1 MLTFTKDEIIPS
13 TKISRNL
20 GSILNK
26 LKKNQLEKIVIM
38 RNNEMEAIIIPYEDY
53 EIMKDIIESNEYK
66 GIYKTIKERN
76 KTNESEYKDFDEI
89 LKNMTINKNEL

>member
-26 LKKNQLEKIVIM
+26 LKTNQVEKIVIM
-38 RNNEMEAIIIPYEDY
+38 RNNEMEAIILPYEDY
-53 EIMKDIIESNEYK
+53 EIMKDMIEKKEYK
-66 GIYKTIKERN
+66 EMYKTIKERS
-76 KTNESEYKDFDEI
+76 KTPESEYIDFDDIKKSEK
-89 LKNMTINKNEL
+89 LTK